1 MHDLIYVTAAS
12 RDAAL
17 DLARTLVRQRLVA
30 CANVIGGVTSVYWWD
45 GRVQEGQE
53 AVMIAKTRS
62 DLTSAVI
69 ARVKELHEYSCPCVV
84 AFEIREGNHAF
95 LDWIT
100 AETLHIP

>member
-30 CANVIGGVTSVYWWD
+30 CANVIGGVNSVYWWD

-84 AFEIREGNHAF
+84 AFEIREGNQAF